1 MTPTAFNS
9 TSMLSNSG
17 DRFAVNKQIVS
28 LKYKREDRDRSLSAN
43 GSKKPPLATDR
54 STASIIAEM
63 HF

>member
-1 MTPTAFNS
+1 
-9 TSMLSNSG
+9 MLSNSG